1 MTSLP
6 VTRRDQLLDVLRR
19 EGTVRIS
26 DIASALGVTPVTV
39 RRDITQLASEGLVRR
54 VHGGA
59 TLLATPDGEEETPV
73 VATLGMVVPSLD
85 YYYPGVLQGARE
97 AAARLGVRLVL
108 RGSSYEVADDE
119 RQVTGLVE
127 TVGVDGLLIA
137 PNLSAPGGDAL
148 LARLAGLDVPVVLL
162 ERTATVPPHGAPME
176 SVVSDHALGA
186 SIAVHHLASLGHRRI
201 GLACSQASPTAPKVR
216 TGWSSA
222 CEALGLDAAPDLSMV
237 NYRDPSWRA
246 EVDRILDACL
256 AAGTTALLVHSDPE
270 AISLVERCEER
281 GIRVPGQLSVVAY
294 DDEVAGLANP
304 PLTAVRPPRRSIGR
318 TAVELL
324 VGRLGEPARAVHRVT
339 VTPELMVRESTAPPS

>member
-19 EGTVRIS
+19 EGTVRVS

-39 RRDITQLASEGLVRR
+39 RRDITQLANEGLVRR

-59 TLLATPDGEEETPV
+59 TLLAAPDGDEETPV

-108 RGSSYEVADDE
+108 RGSSYQVEDDE

-137 PNLSAPGGDAL
+137 PNLSGPGGDAL
-148 LARLAGLDVPVVLL
+148 LARLAGLDLPVVLL
-162 ERTATVPPHGAPME
+162 ERTATIPPHNAPME

-201 GLACSQASPTAPKVR
+201 GLAYSQASPTAPKVR
-216 TGWSSA
+216 TGWLSA
-222 CEALGLDAAPDLSMV
+222 CEELGLDAAPDLAMV
-237 NYRDPSWRA
+237 NYRDPQWRA

-339 VTPELMVRESTAPPS
+339 VTPELMIRESTAPPS